1 MAVISNASKTY
12 DGTTALA
19 SGQTIALTLQDED
32 GNPVSDG
39 VSASYETAAYESKD
53 VGPNSI
59 QITRI
64 SLTGENADKYDLST
78 STLSISGN
86 IDRASAEKLVS
97 NVAYPGNS
105 NVIEYENRGTFLPTV
120 TVSSTISS
128 DQVGSYA
135 VSYSAAQ
142 EGPYVSDLKD
152 VMQNLNAQ
160 ETEQTIYYRI
170 TTQNYEPATRNFTV
184 KIIPSSLNGKGIVVT
199 AYNGVYDGN
208 PHTISAKLPESVPD
222 GTIIEYK
229 GSGESEWK
237 QEPPSYKDAGEYTV
251 AYKISCPN
259 YEDLVENQTV
269 HISQKSLTVSAS
281 PSNAQ
286 ITYGDECPEFTP
298 VYEGF
303 VAGENENNSDLK
315 ENVDSVL
322 KIECAYQKD
331 DNAGEYPITLSGL
344 RSNNY
349 EITYTPGKL
358 IVGKKE
364 PEISAKDAEIW
375 KETIYSG
382 NSVDLGIQADGDG
395 EKNVTIKN
403 LDTGESNNYPLADV
417 VYPSHAGHYKAELTV
432 SEGTNYQAKAETY
445 EFEIQ
450 KKRNEDHRR

>member
-1 MAVISNASKTY
+1 MSEEDSKKY
-12 DGTTALA
+12 
-19 SGQTIALTLQDED
+19 
-32 GNPVSDG
+32 
-39 VSASYETAAYESKD
+39 
-53 VGPNSI
+53 
-59 QITRI
+59 
-64 SLTGENADKYDLST
+64 SLTETSLSIPGSITKAAADKLQHSVVLDHAT
-78 STLSISGN
+78 V
-86 IDRASAEKLVS
+86 D
-97 NVAYPGNS
+97 
-105 NVIEYENRGTFLPTV
+105 YENRTSAAPVV
-120 TVSSTISS
+120 TVKSTLTNQLIAA
-128 DQVGSYA
+128 DGYTITYSYGEIQN
-135 VSYSAAQ
+135 AASLS
-142 EGPYVSDLKD
+142 EILEK
-152 VMQNLNAQ
+152 LNAQ
-160 ETEQTIYYRI
+160 DTPYTIHYQIVTDNYD
-170 TTQNYEPATRNFTV
+170 TTSGTFPVTIQ
-184 KIIPSSLNGKGIVVT
+184 KSSMENKGIVVT

-403 LDTGESNNYPLADV
+403 LDTGASNNYPLADV

-450 KKRNEDHRR
+450 KKRTEDHRR